1 MEDRYHHLQ
10 NRRTKKKRRRKGFI
24 FLIFALLI
32 GGAGVYAYNS
42 YSSLMGIYSGMQH
55 DKSKLRTEDVE
66 ITKKPFSLLIMG
78 IEDYAT
84 GGQNGRTDSL
94 MFATINPNS
103 KKVSLMSIP
112 RDSRVTIV
120 GRDKKDKINAAHAY
134 GGEKMAI
141 ETVQNFLK
149 VPVDHYVKL
158 DFKGF
163 KGIVDAV
170 GGVTIDVPFDFWE
183 RSDVNYYKK
192 IEFKKGKQHL
202 NGEEALAY
210 VRMRKQDP
218 NGDFGRA
225 ARQRQVLGAVVQELN
240 SPSTV
245 FKINDLAKAI
255 GKYIKTDI
263 PVSDGL
269 VLYKK
274 FSGFDASSIQTIKLE
289 GEDTKVDGIYYF
301 VPNEVSVQEVRQTF
315 IQNLEIPDTAS
326 DTQEQSET
334 KEPAKPTNGSNTEQ
348 EKQEPAKP
356 TNDQNTEQEKQEPAK
371 PTNGQNTEQEKQEPA
386 KPNHHSNT
394 QAGKQETTKPNHHS
408 NTQKTPSSNRQS
420 DEEWQMSKH

>member
-10 NRRTKKKRRRKGFI
+10 NRKAKKKRRRKGFI

-32 GGAGVYAYNS
+32 GGGGVYAYNS
-42 YSSLMGIYSGMQH
+42 YSSLMGIYSGLQH
-55 DKSKLRTEDVE
+55 DKSKLRTEDVK
-66 ITKKPFSLLIMG
+66 ITKEPFSLLIMG

-84 GGQNGRTDSL
+84 GGENGRTDSL
-94 MFATINPNS
+94 MFATINPNTQ
-103 KKVSLMSIP
+103 KVSLMSIP
-112 RDSRVTIV
+112 RDSRVTIA

-134 GGEKMAI
+134 GGEKMTKD
-141 ETVQNFLK
+141 TVENFLK
-149 VPVDHYVKL
+149 VPVDHYIKL

-170 GGVTIDVPFDFWE
+170 GGVTVDVPFDFWE

-192 IEFKKGKQHL
+192 IEFKKGQQHL

-225 ARQRQVLGAVVQELN
+225 TRQRQVLAAVVHELN

-269 VLYKK
+269 ALYKK
-274 FSGFDASSIQTIKLE
+274 FSGFDASNIQTVKLE
-289 GEDTKVDGIYYF
+289 GEDTKIDGIYYF
-301 VPNEVSVQEVRQTF
+301 VPNEVSVQAVRQTF
-315 IQNLEIPDTAS
+315 NQNLERQDPAS
-326 DTQEQSET
+326 GTQEQSET
-334 KEPAKPTNGSNTEQ
+334 K
-348 EKQEPAKP
+348 
-356 TNDQNTEQEKQEPAK
+356 EPAK
-371 PTNGQNTEQEKQEPA
+371 PTNGQNTEQEKQESA
-386 KPNHHSNT
+386 KPDHNSNSQQQIEKQEITKPNQNSNT
-394 QAGKQETTKPNHHS
+394 QHKTEKQETTKPNHNS
-408 NTQKTPSSNRQS
+408 NTQKTSQS
-420 DEEWQMSKH
+420 DQWQMSPH

>member
-1 MEDRYHHLQ
+1 MEDRYRHLQ
-10 NRRTKKKRRRKGFI
+10 NRRTKKKRRRRG
-24 FLIFALLI
+24 LIYLFFALLI
-32 GGAGVYAYNS
+32 GGGGVYAYNS
-42 YSSLMGIYSGMQH
+42 YSSLMGIYSGLQH

-84 GGQNGRTDSL
+84 GGENGRTDSL

-103 KKVSLMSIP
+103 QKVSLMSIP
-112 RDSRVTIV
+112 RDSRVTVV

-134 GGEKMAI
+134 GGEKMAKD
-141 ETVQNFLK
+141 TVENFLK

-170 GGVTIDVPFDFWE
+170 GGVTVDVPFDFWE

-192 IEFKKGKQHL
+192 IEFKKGQQHL

-225 ARQRQVLGAVVQELN
+225 ARQRQVLAAVVQELN
-240 SPSTV
+240 SASTV

-255 GKYIKTDI
+255 GKYVKTDI

-269 VLYKK
+269 ALYKK
-274 FSGFDASSIQTIKLE
+274 FSGFNPSNIQTVKLE
-289 GEDTKVDGIYYF
+289 GEDTKIDGIYYF
-301 VPNEVSVQEVRQTF
+301 VPNEVSIQEIRQTF
-315 IQNLEIPDTAS
+315 MQNLELEAQAPAPDT
-326 DTQEQSET
+326 QKQPET
-334 KEPAKPTNGSNTEQ
+334 KEPAKPANDSNTDEG
-348 EKQEPAKP
+348 KQELSKP
-356 TNDQNTEQEKQEPAK
+356 DHNSNTQAGKQETTK
-371 PTNGQNTEQEKQEPA
+371 PDHN
-386 KPNHHSNT
+386 SNT
-394 QAGKQETTKPNHHS
+394 QAGKQETTKPNHNS
-408 NTQKTPSSNRQS
+408 NTQKTPPSNHES
-420 DEEWQMSKH
+420 DEEWQMSAH

>member
-32 GGAGVYAYNS
+32 GGGGVYAYNS

-84 GGQNGRTDSL
+84 GGENGRTDSL

-103 KKVSLMSIP
+103 QKVSLMSIP
-112 RDSRVTIV
+112 RDSRVTIA

-134 GGEKMAI
+134 GGEKMTR
-141 ETVQNFLK
+141 ETVENFLK
-149 VPVDHYVKL
+149 VPVDHYIKL

-170 GGVTIDVPFDFWE
+170 GGVTVDVPFDFWE

-192 IEFKKGKQHL
+192 IEFKKGQQHL

-225 ARQRQVLGAVVQELN
+225 ARQRQVLAAVVHELN
-240 SPSTV
+240 SPTTV

-269 VLYKK
+269 ALYKK
-274 FSGFDASSIQTIKLE
+274 FSGFDASSIQTLKLE
-289 GEDTKVDGIYYF
+289 GEDKKIDGIYYF
-301 VPNEVSVQEVRQTF
+301 VPNEINIQEVRHTF
-315 IQNLEIPDTAS
+315 NQNLEIPDS
-326 DTQEQSET
+326 SSGTQEQPET
-334 KEPAKPTNGSNTEQ
+334 K
-348 EKQEPAKP
+348 
-356 TNDQNTEQEKQEPAK
+356 EPAK

-386 KPNHHSNT
+386 KHDQNSNT
-394 QAGKQETTKPNHHS
+394 QAEKQEPAKPNHNS
-408 NTQKTPSSNRQS
+408 NTQKTPSSNQQS
-420 DEEWQMSKH
+420 DEEWQMSGH

>member
-10 NRRTKKKRRRKGFI
+10 NRRTKKKRRRKSLI

-32 GGAGVYAYNS
+32 GGGAVYAYTS
-42 YSSLMGIYSGMQH
+42 YSSLMGVYSGLKH
-55 DKSKLRTEDVE
+55 DKSKLRAEDVE
-66 ITKKPFSLLIMG
+66 ITKKPFSVLIMG

-84 GGQNGRTDSL
+84 DGKNGRTDSL
-94 MFATINPNS
+94 MFATIDPKS

-134 GGEKMAI
+134 GGEKMTI
-141 ETVQNFLK
+141 DTVENFLK
-149 VPVDHYVKL
+149 VPVDHYIKL

-170 GGVTIDVPFDFWE
+170 GGVTVDVPFDFWE

-192 IEFKKGKQHL
+192 IEFKKGPQHL

-225 ARQRQVLGAVVQELN
+225 ARQRQVLEAVLKELN

-245 FKINDLAKAI
+245 FKINDIAKAI
-255 GKYIKTDI
+255 GTYIKTDI

-269 VLYKK
+269 ALYKE
-274 FSGFDASSIQTIKLE
+274 FSGFDTSSIQTVKME
-289 GEDTKVDGIYYF
+289 GKDAKIDGIYYF
-301 VPNEVSVQEVRQTF
+301 VPDEANVQQIRHTF
-315 IQNLEIPDTAS
+315 MQNLQLEDSAPAS
-326 DTQEQSET
+326 DTQQQSKTQEPDTQQQSET
-334 KEPAKPTNGSNTEQ
+334 QEPAKPSSSNIQ
-348 EKQEPAKP
+348 HQPEKQEPAKP
-356 TNDQNTEQEKQEPAK
+356 SHNSNIQ
-371 PTNGQNTEQEKQEPA
+371 
-386 KPNHHSNT
+386 HHT
-394 QAGKQETTKPNHHS
+394 GKQEQS
-408 NTQKTPSSNRQS
+408 TPSSKSNEHKTNSTNHQS
-420 DEEWQMSKH
+420 DTEWQMSSH